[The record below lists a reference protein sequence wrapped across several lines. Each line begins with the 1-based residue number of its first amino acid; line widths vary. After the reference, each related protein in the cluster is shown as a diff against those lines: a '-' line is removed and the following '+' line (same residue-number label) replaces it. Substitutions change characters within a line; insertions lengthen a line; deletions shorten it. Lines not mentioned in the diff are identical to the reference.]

1 MMLNQYFP
9 TSIQADAVIIA
20 LGVSAI
26 TGILSGLAPAYTAA
40 KLDPVESL
48 RYE

>member
-1 MMLNQYFP
+1 MLNQYFP
-9 TSIQADAVIIA
+9 TSIQVDAVIIA
-20 LGVSAI
+20 IGVSAV
-26 TGILSGLAPAYTAA
+26 TGILSGFAPAYQAS